1 MWSDFR
7 TQFNVL
13 RTLAI
18 HNLQGQMKTYNYG
31 FAWVLLEPIIYI
43 AAFRLV
49 RKLFGGG
56 MTTSGMTPLMFYILG
71 VLPLYFCLNGF
82 KSYAVLASSSNL
94 LSFPRVTRSDLA
106 IAEGVASF
114 AVYFLLFW
122 LIAVPVSIYEGV
134 WPPQN
139 VIPILFALVVSWVMG
154 LAVGFALSGFYQVF
168 PPLKQFV
175 GYIVFGFRMIS
186 GFFFC
191 IVMIPVEYWPYL
203 TWNPLLHITELV
215 RDAWFESYVSPIA
228 SPMFVVE
235 CAVGLLLLGLSVV
248 RYMRR
253 IPLA

>member
-1 MWSDFR
+1 MWSDLK
-7 TQFNVL
+7 TQLNVL

-31 FAWVLLEPIIYI
+31 FAWVLLEPIMFI

-49 RKLFGGG
+49 RRLLSGG
-56 MTTSGMTPLMFYILG
+56 TTTAGMTPLMFYVLG
-71 VLPLYFCLNGF
+71 VLPLYFCFDGF
-82 KSYAVLASSSNL
+82 KNYAVLARPSTL
-94 LSFPRVTRSDLA
+94 LSFPRVTRSDVA
-106 IAEGVASF
+106 IAGGIASF

-139 VIPILFALVVSWVMG
+139 LIPIVFAIIASWVIGM
-154 LAVGFALSGFYQVF
+154 AAGFALSGLFQVF
-168 PPLKQFV
+168 PPLKQFISYV
-175 GYIVFGFRMIS
+175 VFGFRMIS

-191 IVMIPVEYWPYL
+191 IVMIPVAYWPYL

-215 RDAWFESYVSPIA
+215 RDSWFESYVSPIA
-228 SPMFVVE
+228 SPMFIVE
-235 CAVGLLLLGLSVV
+235 CAVGMLLLGLSVE

-253 IPLA
+253 IPLT